1 MGFNSIKQHSF
12 WKNTQIKINL
22 KILHE
27 KVGYI
32 WICWETFFSSCKLW
46 LWEVYNSQLYSYSC
60 SLQGNYC
67 TLSMVTLIWP
77 SIDCQVLHLLIL
89 QTLFFL
95 PLPQTELSCLAF
107 TPQGMFC
114 LSGLI
119 ITVSFQIISLYIL
132 IYEFEKFGLFMYSF
146 TAWHMKI

>member
-1 MGFNSIKQHSF
+1 MKRLNRFEYLAGCGSEKYI
-12 WKNTQIKINL
+12 
-22 KILHE
+22 IL
-27 KVGYI
+27 
-32 WICWETFFSSCKLW
+32 SC
-46 LWEVYNSQLYSYSC
+46 SYFC
-60 SLQGNYC
+60 SLQGSYC
-67 TLSMVTLIWP
+67 TLSMVTLIWL
-77 SIDCQVLHLLIL
+77 SLDCQVFHLLIL

-107 TPQGMFC
+107 TPQGMSC

-119 ITVSFQIISLYIL
+119 ITVSLHIISLYIL